1 MKRKTAHTIAV
12 ILAIAAFSSGWML
25 RASVAVQAMVEAD
38 HKLNV
43 VYKKLMAAIPSGA
56 HKEKLKAAQKAWL
69 AWMVAED
76 AFRAALD
83 DNPKA
88 GLFVRIELLE
98 ARAAQLEGLLEN
110 R

>member
-1 MKRKTAHTIAV
+1 
-12 ILAIAAFSSGWML
+12 ML
-25 RASVAVQAMVEAD
+25 RASVAVEAMVEAD

-43 VYKKLMAAIPSGA
+43 VYKKLLAAIASGA
-56 HKEKLKAAQKAWL
+56 QKEKLKAAQRAWL

-98 ARAAQLEGLLEN
+98 ARAAQLEGVLQN

>member
-1 MKRKTAHTIAV
+1 MKINLSRVVAV
-12 ILAIAAFSSGWML
+12 ILTLAAFSSGWML
-25 RASVAVQAMVEAD
+25 RASVAVEAMVEAD

-43 VYKKLMAAIPSGA
+43 VYKKLLAAIASGA
-56 HKEKLKAAQKAWL
+56 QKEKLKAAQRAWL

-98 ARAAQLEGLLEN
+98 ARAAQLEGVLQN

>member
-1 MKRKTAHTIAV
+1 MKTNPSRVFAV
-12 ILAIAAFSSGWML
+12 ILTLAAFSSGWML
-25 RASVAVQAMVEAD
+25 RASVAVEAMVEAD

-43 VYKKLMAAIPSGA
+43 VYKKLMAGIPSA
-56 HKEKLKAAQKAWL
+56 AQKEKLKAAQKAWL

-76 AFRAALD
+76 AFRTALD
-83 DNPKA
+83 DNSKA

-98 ARAAQLEGLLEN
+98 ARAAQLESLLHN